1 MSAMDG
7 TALCA
12 ENKNEARHA
21 LKAGAHLAS
30 EQVGQQLRTLR
41 KARKLSIRTLA
52 ERSGLSVNTLSLIE
66 NGKTSPSVATLH
78 QLAQTL
84 NVSITAFFENEH
96 QNKRVVYQRAGERQQ
111 IVFPQGRM
119 EKLNNGLPRLGSEP
133 FITKLEPNAASG
145 EKPIIYAGRQ
155 FIYCLEGHITYTVNG
170 DAYPLAPG
178 DSLIFD
184 AYIPHSWRN
193 TDPTSSR
200 ALLVLCPVDA
210 SEEAN
215 EHFLLPAM
223 QSANSTLGG
232 E

>member
-1 MSAMDG
+1 MSTMDG

-215 EHFLLPAM
+215 EHFLLPVM
-223 QSANSTLGG
+223 QSTNSTLGG